1 MDEVWQAILYDKRQ
15 VRENNIFILC
25 FMVNNKWK
33 KDDENINIYFFLI
46 YAKS

>member
-1 MDEVWQAILYDKRQ
+1 MDEVWQAILSDKRQ

-33 KDDENINIYFFLI
+33 KDDENINIYFFVI